1 MNFVALAA
9 ASAAVLALAGH
20 GALAQT
26 GQLSD
31 QPKHYGKWGV
41 DLSARDLSVR
51 PGDDFFSYANGAWYA
66 KAVIPA
72 DQPSLSVGYDVYN
85 LSQVQLRK
93 VIEAAARNPSKT
105 PNAVKIGGLYN
116 AFMDEA
122 RVERLDDRPLQA
134 DLARVKAISDQTR
147 LGAFMGRSQGAF
159 GASFFDASIDPDAKD
174 PDHYVLFLSQAGL
187 GMGERTYYLDAA
199 YKAQKAAYEAYAA
212 RALKMAGWPE
222 PEAAAHDILA
232 LETKIAEVSWPLAD
246 RRDTVKT
253 YNPMSVAELQALA
266 PGFPWSAMLEGA
278 GLGGAERVVVSER
291 SAFPRIAAVF
301 AETPL
306 ETLKAYEAFHVIN
319 QASPY
324 LSKRFVD
331 SRFAFAGK
339 SMQGL
344 EQNLPRWKRG
354 VGLVDRSLG
363 EAVGQEY
370 VARYFP
376 PESKAKMEAL
386 VANLKTAMRGRIEK
400 VDWMSPATKAQALE
414 KLDRLNVMVGY
425 PDKWRDY
432 SGLKI
437 DAADLYGDVV
447 RADAFEWAYHAAKLG
462 QQVDK
467 KEWLM
472 TPQEV
477 NAYNEG
483 SRNVI
488 VFPAAILQPPYFD
501 PRADMAVNYGAIGGV
516 IGHEITHGYDD
527 QGRHFDSTGHLRDWW
542 TAEDAARFEA
552 EAKKLADQFDG
563 YEVAGVHIKGRQTL
577 GENLAD
583 VGGLLL
589 GLDAYHAS
597 LNGRPAPVIDG
608 LTGDQRVFLGWAQVW
623 RSKQREESLRQR
635 VATDVH
641 SPARFRVI
649 GPTRNVAAWYA
660 AFDVKPGD
668 KYYLKPE
675 DRVRIW

>member
-1 MNFVALAA
+1 MKSVVLAA
-9 ASAAVLALAGH
+9 ASAAVLAFAAH
-20 GALAQT
+20 GALAQEA
-26 GQLSD
+26 QPSD
-31 QPKHYGKWGV
+31 QPRHYGQWGV
-41 DLSARDLSVR
+41 DLSTRDVSVR
-51 PGDDFFSYANGAWYA
+51 PGDDFFDYANGAWYA

-85 LSQVQLRK
+85 LSQIQLRK
-93 VIEAAARNPSKT
+93 VIEASAQNPDKSASAA
-105 PNAVKIGGLYN
+105 KIGALYS

-122 RVERLDDRPLQA
+122 RVEQVDDKPLQA
-134 DLARVKAISDQTR
+134 DLARVKAIADKSQM
-147 LGAFMGRSQGAF
+147 GEFMGRSHGAF
-159 GASFFDASIDPDAKD
+159 GADFFGASIDPDAKD
-174 PDHYVLFLSQAGL
+174 PDHYTLGLYQAGL
-187 GMGERTYYLDAA
+187 GMGDRTYYLDAA

-212 RALKMAGWPE
+212 RALKLAGWANA
-222 PEAAAHDILA
+222 EAAAHDIVA
-232 LETKIAEVSWPLAD
+232 LETRIAEASWPLAD

-253 YNPMSVAELQALA
+253 YNPMSLGELEALA
-266 PGFPWSAMLEGA
+266 PGYPWAAMLKGA
-278 GLGGAERVVVSER
+278 GLAEARRVVVSEK
-291 SAFPRIAAVF
+291 SAFPKIAAIY
-301 AETPL
+301 ADTPL
-306 ETLKAYEAFHVIN
+306 DTLKAYEAFHVVN

-324 LSKRFVD
+324 LSTRFVE
-331 SRFAFAGK
+331 SRFEFTGK

-344 EQNLPRWKRG
+344 EQNLPRWKRA
-354 VGLVDRSLG
+354 VTLVDGSLG

-376 PESKAKMEAL
+376 PDSKAKMQAL

-400 VDWMSPATKAQALE
+400 VDWMSPATKAQALD

-437 DAADLYGDVV
+437 DADDLSGDVV
-447 RADAFEWAYHAAKLG
+447 RANAFDWAYHASKLG
-462 QQVDK
+462 HEVDK
-467 KEWLM
+467 REWLM
-472 TPQEV
+472 NPQEV

-501 PRADMAVNYGAIGGV
+501 PQADMAVNYGAIGGV

-542 TAEDAARFEA
+542 TAQDAERFEA
-552 EAKKLADQFDG
+552 EAKKLADQFDA

-589 GLDAYHAS
+589 GMDAYHAS
-597 LNGRPAPVIDG
+597 LKGRPAPVIDG
-608 LTGDQRVFLGWAQVW
+608 LTGEQRVFLGWAQVW

-649 GPTRNVAAWYA
+649 GPTRNVDAWYA

-668 KYYLKPE
+668 KYYVKPE